1 MSKISSFIRSIIL
14 VAFVVTAAFLCGV
27 RLLQMQLVD
36 GDMYLQMTKETKVA
50 VQEVD
55 AARGQI
61 VDRNGVVLNT
71 NKTIY
76 NINLQDSSLVYGTEN
91 DIIYR
96 VLTIL
101 KKNGEEWNETLPITK
116 TEPYRFL
123 EGKERAVETL
133 KSKLNIANY
142 ATVENCIYHLY
153 DTYDIS
159 ERYGEEM
166 RRAIAGVRYE
176 MTLKDFSEYNKFV
189 LASGISADTVAELKE
204 LSGMLP
210 GVDITESWER
220 QYLNGELAAH
230 ARGTVGAI
238 SPEDYNRLKDQGYNL
253 NDIIGTS
260 GVEKALESVLRGE
273 RGTRSITRGADGLE
287 ISDEI
292 TKDPVAGNSVM
303 TTIDSNFQQLVQD
316 AVQYHIDY
324 LHSPSYYLLKGLTPE
339 YLEEN
344 GCYSGAAV
352 VLDVKTG
359 GVLAMASLPGYDINE
374 YVSDYGSVISADY
387 SPVFNRALDGT
398 FRPGSTFKTITAT
411 AGLYEGAITPDSL
424 ITCVGRYTYFTGY
437 QPGCEGI
444 HNSINVRDGLKH
456 SCNVFF
462 YETARRMGINKLADW
477 AARFGVGTDL
487 GFELPMKTGQMSSM
501 ELYEQL
507 GMTWNPGDVIQAGIG
522 QCETLLTPMH
532 MAVQAMTLANKG
544 VRYQPH
550 IVKSVYNYDFTEKL
564 YDTEVVV
571 AEDFSGYDNME
582 NIMIEV
588 REGMRKVASEVWGTY
603 INGSPNLGSPFD
615 YVGVGRLN
623 ACVKTGTPQASSDVT
638 NSAIVAY
645 YPADDPEIAIGI
657 MMERGDRA
665 IYLCANIMCA
675 YANGRISTSYNEEGV
690 PLGPL

>member
-1 MSKISSFIRSIIL
+1 M

-27 RLLQMQLVD
+27 RLLQTQLVD
-36 GDMYLQMTKETKVA
+36 GDMYLQMTKKTKVA
-50 VQEVD
+50 EQEVD

-61 VDRNGVVLNT
+61 VDRDGVVLNT
-71 NKTIY
+71 NKTIF
-76 NINLQDSSLVYGTEN
+76 NVNFQASSLEPGTEN
-91 DIIYR
+91 EIIFR
-96 VLTIL
+96 VLTVL

-123 EGKERAVETL
+123 AGKERAIATL
-133 KSKLNIANY
+133 KAKLNIANY
-142 ATVENCIYHLY
+142 ATVNNCIYYLY

-159 ERYGEEM
+159 EKYGEEM

-176 MTLKDFSEYNKFV
+176 MTIKDFSDENKFV
-189 LASGISADTVAELKE
+189 LASDISFDTVTELKE
-204 LSGMLP
+204 LSAMLP

-220 QYLNGELAAH
+220 VYLNSDLAPH
-230 ARGTVGAI
+230 IRGTIGAI
-238 SPEDYNRLKDQGYNL
+238 SPEDYSRLKDQGYNL

-260 GVEKALESVLRGE
+260 GVEKSLESVLRGE

-303 TTIDSNFQQLVQD
+303 TTIDVDFQRLVQD

-374 YVSDYGSVISADY
+374 YVSDYNAVISADY

-424 ITCVGRYTYFTGY
+424 ITCVGKYTYFTGY

-507 GMTWNPGDVIQAGIG
+507 GLTWNPGDVIQAGIG

-550 IVKSVYNYDFTEKL
+550 IIKSVYNYDFTEKL

-603 INGSPNLGSPFD
+603 INGSSNLGSPFD